1 MKYRIHLG
9 RHVGRGKTIID
20 AIGSLMREV
29 QVHGSQDETESMA
42 RSMMGVIELGTRLDE
57 AWDVSTGLPEERN

>member
-9 RHVGRGKTIID
+9 RHVGRGKSLID
-20 AIGSLMREV
+20 AIGDLMREV
-29 QVHGSQDETESMA
+29 QKHGSQDETESMA

-57 AWDVSTGLPEERN
+57 SWDVSTGLPEERN

>member
-29 QVHGSQDETESMA
+29 QKHGSQSETESMA

>member
-20 AIGSLMREV
+20 AIGDLMREV
-29 QVHGSQDETESMA
+29 QKHGSQDETESMA
-42 RSMMGVIELGTRLDE
+42 RSMMGVIELGTRLDA

>member
-1 MKYRIHLG
+1 MKFRIHLG

-29 QVHGSQDETESMA
+29 QTHGSQDETESMA
-42 RSMMGVIELGTRLDE
+42 RSMMGIVELGTRLDE

>member
-29 QVHGSQDETESMA
+29 QKHGNQDETESMA

>member
-9 RHVGRGKTIID
+9 RHVGRGKTLID

-29 QVHGSQDETESMA
+29 QKHGSPAEAESMGL
-42 RSMMGVIELGTRLDE
+42 SMMGVIELGTRLDKD
-57 AWDVSTGLPEERN
+57 WDLSTGLPEERN

>member
-20 AIGSLMREV
+20 AIGKLMLEI
-29 QVHGSQDETESMA
+29 QKHGTKSETESMA
-42 RSMMGVIELGTRLDE
+42 RSMMGIVELGTRLDK

>member
-9 RHVGRGKTIID
+9 RHVGRGKSIID
-20 AIGSLMREV
+20 AIGDLMREV
-29 QVHGSQDETESMA
+29 QKHGSQDETESMA

>member
-20 AIGSLMREV
+20 AIGDLMREV
-29 QVHGSQDETESMA
+29 QKHGSQDETESMA